1 MPSPDRFPGVAPP
14 PPPAA
19 ADLVRTRL
27 LYLPDEGEIGDQAAP
42 RRAFARLAD
51 EGRLAAYE
59 AFSFLVEARRDGT
72 GESIRRL
79 LDLVDRFEPTA
90 ILWSHPGSFPV
101 TAGLVEG
108 LRARPDPP
116 VIALQ
121 DMDAYGLVRGRPG
134 KGTRA
139 LARTADVVYVPGT
152 GRLTR
157 VYRRWGA
164 RRARLAVHGADSV
177 RFGAPWTPTRERELD
192 VVMIANRSRGR
203 YPGTALPGSRS
214 RVRLAAE
221 LQRRHGDRFGLYGSG
236 WEGFPSALGPVD
248 FDRQTDINRR
258 AWVSASW
265 DHYPRIGSYCSNR
278 VPIALLSGVPHVTN
292 HKPGLDTIYP
302 PGSGLFWV
310 RSVRAVADTVDR
322 ILAEPVDERLALGRY
337 AEAFARR
344 HRDQEVLTVRLL
356 EDLVAL
362 RSADPAPVA

>member
-1 MPSPDRFPGVAPP
+1 
-14 PPPAA
+14 
-19 ADLVRTRL
+19 
-27 LYLPDEGEIGDQAAP
+27 
-42 RRAFARLAD
+42 
-51 EGRLAAYE
+51 
-59 AFSFLVEARRDGT
+59 
-72 GESIRRL
+72 
-79 LDLVDRFEPTA
+79 
-90 ILWSHPGSFPV
+90 
-101 TAGLVEG
+101 
-108 LRARPDPP
+108 LRARPDRP

-134 KGTRA
+134 RGTRT
-139 LARTADVVYVPGT
+139 LARTADVVYISGT
-152 GRLTR
+152 GPLTR
-157 VYRRWGA
+157 VFRRWGA
-164 RRARLAVHGADSV
+164 RRIRYAYDGADTV

-192 VVMIANRSRGR
+192 VVMVANRNRGR
-203 YPGTALPGSRS
+203 FPGTALPGTRS

-265 DHYPRIGSYCSNR
+265 DHFPRIGSYCSNR
-278 VPIALLSGVPHVTN
+278 VPISLLSGIPHVTN
-292 HKPGLDTIYP
+292 YNPGLDTIYP

-322 ILAEPVDERLALGRY
+322 ILAEPIDERLALGRY

-344 HRDQEVLTVRLL
+344 HRDQEELTVRLL